1 MALGGEPGPRPAAAG
16 RAGLRELGLAGN
28 AAEDLGALSDL
39 AGPRR
44 LDLRGDAVW
53 DQRPLRA
60 LPSLELVPV
69 RGSRIEDLAP
79 LDGLAGLTV
88 AEGDDREP
96 PEVRGERDGQS
107 IRR

>member
-16 RAGLRELGLAGN
+16 RAGLRELGLWAGGPGR
-28 AAEDLGALSDL
+28 AAA
-39 AGPRR
+39 AGPARR
-44 LDLRGDAVW
+44 RW
-53 DQRPLRA
+53 DQRPLRDCRRW
-60 LPSLELVPV
+60 V